1 MFVGRKKELAELTAG
16 SKKSGVPVVVLYG
29 REGVGKTTLAREFA
43 RERNCVYYLGRELSK
58 EEQKRYFQDVLGHVT
73 ELVNKAVRAALS
85 ATATE
90 AAKAAEAAE
99 KICMIVDEFDVME
112 KAYKDFFAEL
122 DAYVTDSAW
131 EDRVMILLI
140 SSSVQWVENQMTDDM
155 GAFSARVVQVMK
167 LKEFTFL
174 EMVNRFPGSTTEEC
188 ITIYSILGGVP
199 GYLDLWDPSET
210 VRENIIRLMLLPG
223 GPLRKEAAR
232 FLKTSLRELPFYN
245 TILSVL
251 AEDEPKLNY
260 LYNRTGFSRAK
271 ISVYIKNLIQIDV
284 AEKYFS
290 YEPKKKEYVL
300 KGLYG
305 ISDRFLHF
313 WYKFIFPNSSALEY
327 EEAEQFYKNYIEN
340 KLYEFVEQTYI
351 RVCKEFLVLMG
362 QYGKL
367 PAAFDQPESF
377 YGKEGVIP
385 IVLTGKDGKLL
396 VASCKWSAEPMTG
409 ADFEELLKRTEQL
422 GQEADYYYLF
432 SKEGFRSELSAAV
445 SGMDNI
451 ELIDLE
457 SL

>member
-58 EEQKRYFQDVLGHVT
+58 EEQKRYFQDVLGQVT
-73 ELVNKAVRAALS
+73 ELVNQAVRAALS

-90 AAKAAEAAE
+90 AAKAAKAAE
-99 KICMIVDEFDVME
+99 KICFIVDEFDVME

-122 DAYVTDSAW
+122 DAYVSESAW
-131 EDRVMILLI
+131 EDRVMLLLI
-140 SSSVQWVENQMTDDM
+140 SSSAQWVENQMTDDM
-155 GAFSARVVQVMK
+155 GTFSARVVQVMK

-199 GYLDLWDPSET
+199 GYLDLWDPSES
-210 VRENIIRLMLLPG
+210 VKENIIRLMLLPG

-327 EEAEQFYKNYIEN
+327 EKAEQFYKNHIEN

-351 RVCKEFLVLMG
+351 QVCKEFLVLMG

-367 PAAFDQPESF
+367 PGTFDQPESF

-385 IVLTGKDGKLL
+385 IVLTGKDEKLL
-396 VASCKWSAEPMTG
+396 VALCKWSAEPMTG

-432 SKEGFRSELSAAV
+432 SKEGFRSELSAAA

>member
-1 MFVGRKKELAELTAG
+1 MFVGRKKELAELKAAC
-16 SKKSGVPVVVLYG
+16 KESGVPVIVLYG
-29 REGVGKTTLAREFA
+29 REGLGKTTLAKEFA
-43 RERNCVYYLGRELSK
+43 KERSCVYYLGRELSK
-58 EEQKRYFQDVLGHVT
+58 EEQKRYFQ
-73 ELVNKAVRAALS
+73 AALKQV
-85 ATATE
+85 TALASKEVITE
-90 AAKAAEAAE
+90 D
-99 KICMIVDEFDVME
+99 KICFIVDEFDVME

-122 DAYVTDSAW
+122 DEYITDSPWAG
-131 EDRVMILLI
+131 RVMLLLV
-140 SSSVQWVENQMTDDM
+140 SSSVQWIENQMVDDM
-155 GAFSARVVQVMK
+155 GAFAARIVQVMK

-174 EMVNRFPGSTTEEC
+174 EMVNRFPGCTTEEC

-199 GYLDLWDPSET
+199 GYLDLWDPAES
-210 VRENIIRLMLLPG
+210 VRDNVVRLMLMPD

-290 YEPKKKEYVL
+290 FEPKKKEYVM

-313 WYKFIFPNSSALEY
+313 WYKFMFPNSSALEY
-327 EEAEQFYKNYIEN
+327 EEAEQFYENHIEN
-340 KLYEFVEQTYI
+340 KLYGFVEQMYI
-351 RVCKEFLVLMG
+351 RVCKEFLVLMD

-367 PAAFDQPESF
+367 PEKFKQPESF
-377 YGKEGVIP
+377 YGKEGMIP
-385 IVLTGKDGKLL
+385 IVLQGSDEKLL
-396 VASCKWSAEPMTG
+396 VAFCKWSAEPMTG
-409 ADFEELLKRTEQL
+409 ADFETLLKRTEQL

-432 SKEGFRSELSAAV
+432 SKEGFGSELSEAV